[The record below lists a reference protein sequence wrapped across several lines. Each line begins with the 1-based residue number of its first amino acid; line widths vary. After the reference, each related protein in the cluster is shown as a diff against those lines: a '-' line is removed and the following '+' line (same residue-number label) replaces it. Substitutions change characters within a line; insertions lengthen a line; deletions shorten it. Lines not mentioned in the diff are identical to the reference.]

1 MTETMTDVENL
12 FTKYL
17 KFDEMLEAIEKLC
30 SPYPNLTHQISIGKS
45 LQGRDLRVVEVT
57 NKATGPASEKPGLW
71 IDGNTHSSEVT
82 GSVVCLKTLW
92 HLLSN
97 YGKDHSITELLDN
110 KVVYIMPRV
119 NPDGA
124 EVFLTKP
131 YHMTAAG
138 IPNPVFSD
146 GEGHYDE
153 DIDGDGKSLFMRILD
168 PNGDWKV
175 SRKDPRLMI
184 KREATDNEGPLYKVL
199 REGMFLKYKPGK
211 EVTMAPPRFLGGTNR
226 NYPAY
231 WAPGGLPLGG
241 AGVFPLEE
249 VEARAIADFWAKHP
263 NLSGMHTFHT
273 SGGLILRESAVHPDS
288 WFREQNLDIDL
299 AIYKYLSA
307 IGENLTDYPA
317 ISIFDEFTFEDDRP
331 FRRGCATSFFYEH
344 LGAFVFSIELWD
356 WEHEIGLGHFR
367 ERGGIEFSFSRLSED
382 DQLRELTW
390 IDSNYPEAFVP
401 WHKVKHPQLGEVEVG
416 GIDTKVTRRNPPPG
430 KWLEK
435 EVDKVILF
443 ALRHASLLPLI
454 RISDYKTEKVG
465 DGIYKVEAQIVNT
478 GWLPTNVTELAKR
491 TKRASPVV
499 AEIQL
504 PEGAE
509 LVIGHEKI
517 SLGNLEG
524 HSAKL
529 LLPRVVGGEIVDKS
543 RAHVEWVIKTGD
555 SKDVKIIAR
564 CPRAGTHRIKIDI

>member
-1 MTETMTDVENL
+1 MTQVESI
-12 FTKYL
+12 FTRYL
-17 KFDEMLEAIEKLC
+17 KFDEMIEAIDRLC
-30 SPYPNLTHQISIGKS
+30 SQYPDLTHQLSIGKS

-57 NKATGPASEKPGLW
+57 NKATGSATKKPGIW

-82 GSVVCLKTLW
+82 GSVVCMKTLW
-92 HLLSN
+92 HLITN
-97 YGKDHSITELLDN
+97 YGKDPSITELLDS
-110 KVVYIMPRV
+110 KAVYIMPRV

-138 IPNPVFSD
+138 IPNPSFQD

-153 DIDGDGKSLFMRILD
+153 DIDGDGKSLFMRIHD
-168 PNGDWKV
+168 PNGDWKK
-175 SRKDPRLMI
+175 SKKDPRLMI
-184 KREATDNEGPLYKVL
+184 KREADDKEGPFYKVL

-241 AGVFPLEE
+241 AGTYPLEE

-273 SGGLILRESAVHPDS
+273 SGGLILRECAVHPDS
-288 WFREQNLDIDL
+288 WFREQDLDIDL
-299 AIYKYLSA
+299 AIYKHLAA
-307 IGENLTDYPA
+307 IGEDLTEYPA

-367 ERGGIEFSFSRLSED
+367 ERGGIEFSFSRLPEE

-390 IDSNYPEAFVP
+390 IDANYPKAFVP

-416 GIDTKVTRRNPPPG
+416 GIDTKITRRNPPPG
-430 KWLEK
+430 RWLEG
-435 EVDKVILF
+435 EVDKVIQF
-443 ALRHASLLPLI
+443 ALRHASLLPLL
-454 RISDYKTEKVG
+454 RITEAKSEKVG
-465 DGIYKVEAQIVNT
+465 DGVYKVEAQIVNT
-478 GWLPTNVTELAKR
+478 GWLPTNVTEVAKR
-491 TKRASPVV
+491 IKRASPVV

-517 SLGNLEG
+517 TLGHLEG

-529 LLPRVVGGEIVDKS
+529 LLPRVVGEEIVDKS
-543 RAHVEWVIKTGD
+543 RAHVEWVVKTGQ
-555 SKDVKIIAR
+555 KIGVNIVAR
-564 CPRAGTHRIKIDI
+564 CPRAGTHSVKIDLN